1 MTRYLLIDFG
11 TTSTKSALVD
21 LDSSLFSDIQ
31 RHPAIPPGGAP
42 AGRHE
47 VSLEAI
53 ARRFDEICCDYC
65 ERTRPELFAGIVIC
79 SEMGGFS
86 VLDLE
91 PPHQPLTPYISWFD
105 QRSL

>member
-21 LDSSLFSDIQ
+21 LDSGVFTDIQ
-31 RHPAIPPGGAP
+31 RHPSIPPGAAP

-53 ARRFDEICCDYC
+53 ARRFDEILTAAAG
-65 ERTRPELFAGIVIC
+65 RTAAE
-79 SEMGGFS
+79 
-86 VLDLE
+86 
-91 PPHQPLTPYISWFD
+91 
-105 QRSL
+105 